1 MSEFCLEC
9 FNKFWDKDLTENQV
23 SLAKDFCEGCAKN
36 KPCVIKVYP
45 LAPKKKGCSLLPKLF
60 KSE

>member
-1 MSEFCLEC
+1 MAEFCLEC
-9 FNKFWDKDLTENQV
+9 FNKFWGKDLTKNQV
-23 SLAKDFCEGCAKN
+23 SLADDFCEGCAEF

-45 LAPKKKGCSLLPKLF
+45 YFPKNKGFSLFSKLF